1 MDANADRSPVPDTL
15 PHNFPEAAIRGV
27 KGHCPRCGEASLFR
41 KWLKVVDDCSACG
54 QDWSLQRADDLP
66 AYISL
71 FVTGHVMVPIMMW
84 MILDFGVSAWVTAA
98 IGLPAT
104 VLIAV
109 ALLQPAKGATVALMW
124 WMGMHGFRQE
134 RRPVAVETDA
144 TAP

>member
-15 PHNFPEAAIRGV
+15 PHSLSEAAMRGV

-84 MILDFGVSAWVTAA
+84 MILDFGISAWVVAA

-104 VLIAV
+104 LLMAV
-109 ALLQPAKGATVALMW
+109 AILQPAKGATVALMW

-134 RRPVAVETDA
+134 RRPVAIETDA
-144 TAP
+144 APQ